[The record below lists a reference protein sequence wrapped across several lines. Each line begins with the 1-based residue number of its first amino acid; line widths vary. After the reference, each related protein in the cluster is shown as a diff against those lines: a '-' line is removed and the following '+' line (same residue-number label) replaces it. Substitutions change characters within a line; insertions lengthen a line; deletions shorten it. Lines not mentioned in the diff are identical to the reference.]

1 MREGWRRLVVV
12 CGIAG
17 CLLLAISA
25 SFAPLVTVERVDPA
39 VEQDRLVHGGY
50 FPSEKDKT
58 LAALSPEEYLA
69 TITAGAVY
77 QPQGAPWPEM
87 SEALAAPGTAG
98 GTWRWRMDSD
108 RIGRF
113 SQPQLFFHE
122 DEAPVRDAVR
132 WMHDNG
138 LTTAYVALSNP
149 TSSQFLRVSLRSV
162 GLDDFSLGQGW
173 RGTFEPPSRLLF
185 PRRRFALPFLLLCL
199 AVYAFLPWPK
209 RGPTTVAYRRQRVI
223 TGDVVGAFLFALFF
237 TMPGWITG
245 TTQGLVAYW
254 PLTAAFWLMASFGAV
269 ILFRSAWYAT
279 WCVIVHEDG
288 LEIATPGGF
297 LRLPYS
303 KMKSRRPVVLR
314 SPRWLR
320 GMMWLAV
327 LVRPEPALAGNAAL
341 MSGVL
346 AGGDEIEL
354 DDGSVVYL
362 WHDGRLGGSML
373 THADVLAKAL
383 ENIPS
388 SSEEAAEVEGFGA
401 PSAAAAPAGGRK
413 GE

>member
-1 MREGWRRLVVV
+1 MYERWRRLAVL

-17 CLLLAISA
+17 FLLLTTWATFS
-25 SFAPLVTVERVDPA
+25 PLVTVETVDPA
-39 VEQDRLVHGGY
+39 AEQDRLVHGGY
-50 FPSEKDKT
+50 FPSEKDKA
-58 LAALSPEEYLA
+58 LAALSPAEYLA

-77 QPQGAPWPEM
+77 QPQGALWPEI
-87 SEALAAPGTAG
+87 SEALAAPAKAAR
-98 GTWRWRMDSD
+98 TWRWRMDPD
-108 RIGRF
+108 RIGHF

-122 DEAPVRDAVR
+122 EEAPVRGVAR

-138 LTTAYVALSNP
+138 LKTAYVAMSNP
-149 TSSQFLRVSLRSV
+149 TSSRFLRVSLQPV

-173 RGTFEPPSRLLF
+173 RGTSEPPSRLLF
-185 PRRRFALPFLLLCL
+185 PGRRFALPFLLVCL
-199 AVYAFLPWPK
+199 AVYALLPWPK

-245 TTQGLVAYW
+245 TAQGLVAYW

-269 ILFRSAWYAT
+269 ILIRSAWYSG
-279 WCVIVHEDG
+279 WHVVVRDDG
-288 LEIATPGGF
+288 LDIVTPGRM
-297 LRLPYS
+297 LSLPYS
-303 KMKSRRPVVLR
+303 RLRSRRPVVLR

-320 GMMWLAV
+320 NLMWLAV

-362 WHDGRLGGSML
+362 WYEGRLGGSTL
-373 THADVLAKAL
+373 THADVLDTAL
-383 ENIPS
+383 DHIPS
-388 SSEEAAEVEGFGA
+388 STAEVAEVVGVGA
-401 PSAAAAPAGGRK
+401 PSTAAAPVGRVS
-413 GE
+413 EE